1 VGALTDHQRP
11 VGQRARSR
19 GVAGGCGGGRGRL
32 RRPEGGRVALSFG
45 PRSVTL
51 ACAFLRACAHC
62 TRTTNAPHAHAAY
75 MAGGS
80 VLLALEDDT
89 YHMWAFSMASNCTMG
104 ERTTSSEVVLTESF
118 GPFDPFRQ
126 VKTNA
131 PHPKIRAPDSVSTS
145 EAV

>member
-1 VGALTDHQRP
+1 
-11 VGQRARSR
+11 
-19 GVAGGCGGGRGRL
+19 
-32 RRPEGGRVALSFG
+32 
-45 PRSVTL
+45 
-51 ACAFLRACAHC
+51 
-62 TRTTNAPHAHAAY
+62 